1 MTKNNNLR
9 GMENKN
15 GNKNC
20 GKTILAK
27 LFIMFRRHWLPQ
39 SLQPALPGLPC
50 STTDVPGNAL
60 IAFGQ
65 PEKLN
70 FKQFKLQ
77 LMKKKRE
84 K

>member
-1 MTKNNNLR
+1 MAIKIV
-9 GMENKN
+9 
-15 GNKNC
+15 
-20 GKTILAK
+20 GKQK
-27 LFIMFRRHWLPQ
+27 LGEQCWPNYFLMFRQHWLPQ

-70 FKQFKLQ
+70 FSTFGLQ
-77 LMKKKRE
+77 LVKKKT
-84 K
+84 KK